1 MRTVKVLKK
10 YEEAGGE
17 DGEVEEDATKKNKEF
32 QIRKR
37 TNIQKRRKRK
47 EKKRNRKMVNAIL
60 ISE

>member
-10 YEEAGGE
+10 YEEAGAGWRSRRRCNE
-17 DGEVEEDATKKNKEF
+17 KEF

>member
-10 YEEAGGE
+10 YEEAGE